1 MRCPS
6 NRQECQHPD
15 QSFPKQNRL
24 LCRREYL
31 ATTRNTKRHIT
42 RYFLVFIRPN
52 RRGRPRL
59 GIIVSKKVGKAVR
72 RNHIKRRIREF
83 FRLHKPWLPPS
94 TDIVIIA
101 KKDIPDITYKMACQD
116 LEGFFKKASRAGTI
130 RRRENKGRKG

>member
-6 NRQECQHPD
+6 NRQECQHPA
-15 QSFPKQNRL
+15 QSFSKQDRL
-24 LCRREYL
+24 LCRREFL
-31 ATTRNTKRHIT
+31 ATTRNAKRHIT

-83 FRLHKPWLPPS
+83 FRLHKTWLPPS

-101 KKDIPDITYKMACQD
+101 KKDIPDISFQMVCKD
-116 LEGFFKKASRAGTI
+116 LKGFFKKASRQSAI
-130 RRRENKGRKG
+130 RGHENKGRNG